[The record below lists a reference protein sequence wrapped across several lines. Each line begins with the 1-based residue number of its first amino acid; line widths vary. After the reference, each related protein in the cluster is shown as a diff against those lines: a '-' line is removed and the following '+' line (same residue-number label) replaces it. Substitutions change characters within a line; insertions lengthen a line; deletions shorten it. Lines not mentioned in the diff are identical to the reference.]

1 MSRPLRGSVPA
12 PGRRRSALRRR
23 RGPLFLALAACLGA
37 CGYRAGLT
45 LPEGWEAVGVE
56 VFANDSRERL
66 VRNLERD
73 LQAEMAAAV
82 RRLARVRLVA
92 PEEADLVIRG
102 RITDLR
108 RRRGIRSPENELLE
122 TGVRIEV
129 ESELVERVAADGE
142 PRVLGEARYA
152 TESGYRLEDPRLELD
167 AQERVLRNIADRLV
181 LDLLGPVAYVS
192 PR

>member
-1 MSRPLRGSVPA
+1 V
-12 PGRRRSALRRR
+12 PGRGRSALRRG
-23 RGPLFLALAACLGA
+23 RGPLLLALAACLGA
-37 CGYRAGLT
+37 CGYRTGLT
-45 LPEGWEAVGVE
+45 LPEGWAAIGVE

-129 ESELVERVAADGE
+129 ESELVERVGDGE

-167 AQERVLRNIADRLV
+167 ARERVLRNIADRLV